1 MSVPGGCPVAHVLR
15 DPFRSAAALLL
26 LSLATM
32 GCAAGA
38 AEDRGA
44 QAAATWHVPPPGF
57 TADTFSREGL
67 VRGASATEAGCRA
80 LADGLWVG
88 AGGGRRECLRYAL
101 AGAERGSAPAGAG
114 SYHRTAVPGLQ
125 VAQACAAGGPA
136 PALRGTLPSG
146 DAEIAP
152 TLAGPLLRAVE

>member
-114 SYHRTAVPGLQ
+114 
-125 VAQACAAGGPA
+125 GPA